1 MLASFIT
8 EISLEFQKQ
17 DYLPQPLL
25 EGVSGLLY
33 LRSKTRQTGFSKVEN
48 HFLFVDW
55 ENAMF
60 SYLNELLETYQK
72 FSKAVNQSYPVPR
85 AFRLHFPNLA
95 VIAVS
100 ENDFPPDA
108 VSQAQSVYLNPL
120 VGGETGQIM
129 LINCSTGQLIHHS
142 TPYYRQS
149 GSIPLQVAV
158 NDVKKVVNRIRQ
170 SK

>member
-158 NDVKKVVNRIRQ
+158 NDLKIVVKRIKQ
-170 SK
+170 SN